1 MCTKEE
7 TMVKTIE
14 LDDETMTMEEQ
25 LVDYASVGDLEEVE
39 RLLDLGADI
48 HVDSD
53 NALCNAIL
61 NGHFNVVKALIE
73 RGANI
78 YNVNK
83 WILSDAKMYGYTEI
97 VNYLKSIIKAD
108 NEEDE

>member
-1 MCTKEE
+1 MKN
-7 TMVKTIE
+7 
-14 LDDETMTMEEQ
+14 ETMTMEEQ

-39 RLLDLGADI
+39 RLLDLRADI
-48 HVDSD
+48 HVDRD

-61 NGHFNVVKALIE
+61 NNHLNVVKVLIE

-83 WILSDAKMYGYTEI
+83 WILSDAKRYGYVEI
-97 VNYLKSIIKAD
+97 VNYLESIIKAD